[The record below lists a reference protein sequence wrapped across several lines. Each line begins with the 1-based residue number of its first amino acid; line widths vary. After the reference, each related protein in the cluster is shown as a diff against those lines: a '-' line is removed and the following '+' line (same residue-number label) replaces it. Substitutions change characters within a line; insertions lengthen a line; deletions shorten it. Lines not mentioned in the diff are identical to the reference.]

1 MINTNTTKGG
11 DNMATTKTITPK
23 MLALE
28 LNISAK
34 TLRGYMRK
42 HHTRAADARNTTWAI
57 DAKTA
62 NAVRKAFKAKRD
74 ARA

>member
-1 MINTNTTKGG
+1 
-11 DNMATTKTITPK
+11 MATTTITPK

-34 TLRGYMRK
+34 TLRGYLRK
-42 HHTRAADARNTTWAI
+42 HHTRNAQAKNTTWAI

-62 NAVRKAFKAKRD
+62 NAVRKAFAAKRD
-74 ARA
+74 A